1 MIFTSGSTGR
11 PKGVMIEHASAL
23 NMLAA
28 FHRATNLEPR
38 HVFAAVTTVCFDIS
52 VLEIFLTL
60 TVGATLEFVVADVAR
75 DGDALLRL
83 LRASRADVLQATP
96 STWRLLLD
104 ARQYEPGAGGARLV
118 ETALCGG
125 EPLPKDLA
133 DKLVPAV
140 GDLLNVYG
148 PTEARQS
155 HQPGRRMTL
164 ADC

>member
-1 MIFTSGSTGR
+1 MSSGCRRRSCA
-11 PKGVMIEHASAL
+11 P
-23 NMLAA
+23 
-28 FHRATNLEPR
+28 P
-38 HVFAAVTTVCFDIS
+38 
-52 VLEIFLTL
+52 
-60 TVGATLEFVVADVAR
+60 
-75 DGDALLRL
+75 
-83 LRASRADVLQATP
+83 P

-118 ETALCGG
+118 ETVLCGG

-155 HQPGRRMTL
+155 Y
-164 ADC
+164 